1 MAREET
7 RRLLKVFGVAVTTL
21 EDALEA
27 RRPGEELRR
36 LEQELAERLR
46 EITALVERLQ
56 NRRPG

>member
-1 MAREET
+1 VASDDT

-27 RRPGEELRR
+27 RRPREELQR

-46 EITALVERLQ
+46 EITALVERLRT
-56 NRRPG
+56 RRPG